1 LRVLHRR
8 WAAYTHHRRLFQ
20 PGLAG
25 RSFRNHI
32 SWPGYFV
39 AVDVAT
45 PSRSLYWL
53 IRPEDRVLIAHELAQ
68 DGYRVVKTIHGE
80 KYARIPPF
88 QEAELDL
95 AYILGD

>member
-1 LRVLHRR
+1 M
-8 WAAYTHHRRLFQ
+8 
-20 PGLAG
+20 
-25 RSFRNHI
+25 
-32 SWPGYFV
+32 
-39 AVDVAT
+39 
-45 PSRSLYWL
+45 
-53 IRPEDRVLIAHELAQ
+53 LIAHELAQ